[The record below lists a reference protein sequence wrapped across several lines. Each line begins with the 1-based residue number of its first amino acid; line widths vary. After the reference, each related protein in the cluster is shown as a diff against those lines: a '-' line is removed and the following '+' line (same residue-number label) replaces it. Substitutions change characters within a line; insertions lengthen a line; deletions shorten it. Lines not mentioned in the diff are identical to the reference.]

1 MRKGPPAMNNREI
14 AEHIIGLSLDM
25 SMHDV
30 ESIERI
36 EKALDIKDDHAT
48 EVQTKLLT
56 QITTL
61 REALEREIE
70 RSDNFK
76 NILEDAADD
85 LCFRNTN
92 MIGQHSGPEKLRM
105 AEAVRG
111 FIGHSIECVERKLPR
126 VEALA
131 VLATSKDTEGDQ
143 GNILAGNEA
152 APSGPYN
159 HASGCRAK
167 PDEMPPCD
175 CSYGPDDEYV
185 RNQPDYYDRDKR
197 QPTQKEEMPGIS
209 WAEYKPQPSDN
220 DRVMDLIRA
229 AEKYF
234 CQTEKD
240 CHCLDMNYE
249 VCDVCK
255 EQLLA
260 ISVATNALPPHIIE
274 RARNRKGE

>member
-1 MRKGPPAMNNREI
+1 MRKGPPAMNNRKI

-61 REALEREIE
+61 RVALQKCQEISCTYHDKVLSALGE
-70 RSDNFK
+70 QYEEGD
-76 NILEDAADD
+76 E
-85 LCFRNTN
+85 FRGLIQINQIST
-92 MIGQHSGPEKLRM
+92 KALV
-105 AEAVRG
+105 AV
-111 FIGHSIECVERKLPR
+111 PT
-126 VEALA
+126 
-131 VLATSKDTEGDQ
+131 VLATSQGDTEVCGSDLDNAQ
-143 GNILAGNEA
+143 ASAERKNPECRTWQADRSYMAICLRALIGLCRMWEPDHSSQDDVRWIGFAESHLAKLETQY
-152 APSGPYN
+152 S
-159 HASGCRAK
+159 SDK
-167 PDEMPPCD
+167 PLSPE
-175 CSYGPDDEYV
+175 S
-185 RNQPDYYDRDKR
+185 
-197 QPTQKEEMPGIS
+197 S
-209 WAEYKPQPSDN
+209 LSDN
-220 DRVMDLIRA
+220 ERVMDLIRA

-274 RARNRKGE
+274 RARKGE